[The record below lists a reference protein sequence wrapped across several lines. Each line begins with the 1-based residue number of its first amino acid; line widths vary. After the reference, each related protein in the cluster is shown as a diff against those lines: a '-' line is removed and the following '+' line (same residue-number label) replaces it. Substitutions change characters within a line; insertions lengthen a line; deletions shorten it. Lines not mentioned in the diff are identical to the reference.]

1 MKLSVVTTLYYSEDY
16 VQEFYKRTLRSIGK
30 ITDDYE
36 FIFVNDGSPDGS
48 LLEVLAIQNAD
59 PRITVVDL
67 SRNFGHHK
75 AIMTGLRFAKGDYVF
90 LIDSDLEESP
100 ELLETY
106 WAEMQNNLLLDV
118 VYGIQACR
126 KGRWFERLS
135 GSLFYKFFGLLTDIN
150 YPHNSLTARLMKS
163 NYVRDVTS
171 FKETE
176 FDIWGIFVLTGY
188 NQHPV
193 TVSKGDK
200 GRSTYNFY
208 RKLQMA
214 IEMVT
219 SCSNRP
225 LYLIF
230 VIGCLVSFFSILN
243 VTKVIFEKYYY
254 SIEENGWTSTIASIW
269 LIGGVIILLQGV
281 MGIYL
286 SKLFLEIK
294 SRPYGIIKKIHSG
307 DCATA
312 DRFQINAGGNYQEIN
327 PLES

>member
-1 MKLSVVTTLYYSEDY
+1 MKISIVTTLYYSQDY
-16 VQEFYKRTLRSIGK
+16 VQEFYTRVQHSVSK
-30 ITDDYE
+30 ISSEYE
-36 FIFVNDGSPDGS
+36 IIFVNDGSPDGS
-48 LLEVLAIQNAD
+48 LLKVLEIQKVD
-59 PRITVVDL
+59 PRVTAVDL

-75 AIMTGLRFAKGDYVF
+75 AIMTGLRFATGNYVF

-106 WAEMQNNLLLDV
+106 WATMHENPSFDV
-118 VYGIQACR
+118 VYGIQKKR
-126 KGRWFERLS
+126 KGRLFERIS
-135 GSLFYKFFGLLTDIN
+135 GSLFYWFFGLLTDIN
-150 YPHNSLTARLMKS
+150 YPQNSLTARLMKAR
-163 NYVRDVTS
+163 YVQDVTS

-188 NQHPV
+188 NQQAV

-200 GRSTYNFY
+200 GRTTYNLY

-230 VIGCLVSFFSILN
+230 VIGCMISFFSILN
-243 VTKVIFEKYYY
+243 VIRVVFEKYYY
-254 SIEENGWTSTIASIW
+254 AIEENGWTSTIASIW
-269 LIGGVIILLQGV
+269 LIGGVIILLQGII
-281 MGIYL
+281 GIYL

-294 SRPYGIIKKIHSG
+294 NRPYGIVRKL
-307 DCATA
+307 
-312 DRFQINAGGNYQEIN
+312 YQEEATST
-327 PLES
+327 PLFQPAVDGNHQELNAIEI